1 MNFQDNSKS
10 SVEAI
15 TEQTTLP
22 KTEPPLTNPCEMLQL
37 TEPPFINP
45 KIMDIEEEPT
55 KKQPRY
61 YSCDQKRFST
71 GFLNRISQWGFL
83 HVLHTGIFNSD
94 FNIISHQGFP
104 KG

>member
-22 KTEPPLTNPCEMLQL
+22 KTEPTLTNPCEMLQL

-61 YSCDQKRFST
+61 CSCDQMS
-71 GFLNRISQWGFL
+71 FLNRVS
-83 HVLHTGIFNSD
+83 
-94 FNIISHQGFP
+94 
-104 KG
+104 